1 MVVKQVLMALALAAM
16 AEGTTEYLLGP
27 WFELLKA
34 KWKEAEQVAPMKYV
48 SAAVGVGFAFAYQL
62 DLLATAFEIVS
73 KPPWVGVLLTGI
85 LLGRGANFVH
95 DFAKRYLFPTQE
107 Q

>member
-34 KWKEAEQVAPMKYV
+34 RWPAAAKIEPMKYV
-48 SAAVGVGFAFAYQL
+48 SAAVGVGFAFAYRL

-73 KPPWVGVLLTGI
+73 KPVWVGMALTGI

-95 DFAKRYLFPTQE
+95 DFAKRYLFPTQ